1 MSLSVPL
8 SVALDALIVPSVSS
22 GNPQQDTHAAVS
34 ENRSHT
40 SRAGKDLP
48 QRERAGV
55 RRWQKPAYKFH
66 DERINNHGISLC
78 SARSATHSMRRTA
91 VTVNRPTRL
100 RPRHR

>member
-1 MSLSVPL
+1 MSSVSLSGTV

-48 QRERAGV
+48 QRAHAGV
-55 RRWQKPAYKFH
+55 RHRQKPAYKFH
-66 DERINNHGISLC
+66 DERIKNTVEFLTV
-78 SARSATHSMRRTA
+78 ALEALRT
-91 VTVNRPTRL
+91 V
-100 RPRHR
+100 